1 MRSRRAT
8 LEQGATF
15 TAAAAMHSRSRRR
28 RDGRESGDVETN
40 GRNAERVEIAGASH
54 VIQDENAV
62 AVNEAI
68 LRFLARHEAHA
79 VS

>member
-1 MRSRRAT
+1 MRSRRAAQ
-8 LEQGATF
+8 EQGATF

-28 RDGRESGDVETN
+28 RDGCESGDAETN

-54 VIQDENAV
+54 VMQEENAV
-62 AVNEAI
+62 VVYEAI
-68 LRFLARHEAHA
+68 LRFLARHGAHA